1 MLAVPQKQSATD
13 TLTTTSK
20 TVIKKTADAIRDL
33 IGNKIANKIAKV
45 SKNLEIVTNQNDKEN
60 LKKDICLQKKDKEGI
75 IDDLDLNN
83 IITMEYQKILNF

>member
-13 TLTTTSK
+13 TLTATSK

-45 SKNLEIVTNQNDKEN
+45 SKNLETVTN
-60 LKKDICLQKKDKEGI
+60 
-75 IDDLDLNN
+75 
-83 IITMEYQKILNF
+83 

>member
-20 TVIKKTADAIRDL
+20 IVIKKTADAIRDL

-45 SKNLEIVTNQNDKEN
+45 SKNLETVTN
-60 LKKDICLQKKDKEGI
+60 
-75 IDDLDLNN
+75 
-83 IITMEYQKILNF
+83 